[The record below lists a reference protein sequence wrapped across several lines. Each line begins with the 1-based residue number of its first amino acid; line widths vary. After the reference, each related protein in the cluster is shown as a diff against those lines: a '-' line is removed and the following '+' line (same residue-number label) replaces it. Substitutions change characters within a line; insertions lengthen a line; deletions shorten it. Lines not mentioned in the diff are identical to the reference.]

1 MFLRAALGL
10 CALLAYAPK
19 HVSAADTG
27 APAQPPNDDG
37 QWSGWG
43 GNLYN
48 NRWAPNTDI
57 NSTSV
62 GNLVQNCKFDYPLGV
77 SATPVVLNNTV
88 YYPTANG
95 SFYALD
101 YGTCKFVWQVN
112 VAAIIF
118 NFAVPTALQTN
129 NTIPASRTSPQIVGD
144 VLFFGTQ
151 THALLVALDVHT
163 GDVLATV
170 QVNPHPLAII
180 TMSPTAYD
188 GKIFVGTSSDEESAT
203 LDPTYVCCNFIG
215 NFAAYTFDPV
225 AKKLN
230 QVWSVSTLPS
240 GEGWS
245 GVGVWGSQPSIDPVR
260 NQVFIG
266 TGNTYVYPIAYEH
279 CVNETASCLPDD
291 VWQESIIA
299 LDIPTGKVN
308 WRRTISPLDGW
319 VMVCGDAGAPTS
331 LSPLCPAGPGPDSDF
346 AMAPTFVPAAL
357 GDGASGNDT
366 VVVGQKNGNVYSVN
380 AVTGDFQWVVTIGGS
395 HVGSWLSWG
404 IAVDDTNIFYTAIN
418 YAAMQWTIQPSGVNI
433 SNSAWGSLNLKTGNP
448 TWSTPCPDDQ
458 LAYSPPGVINDIVFV
473 GQSGSSKVN
482 ISGAVLAL
490 SKTTG
495 SVLHTLPIDTVQDGG
510 IMAQGGFVMFGTGYQ
525 YRNPFEYGS
534 FYVFGLPDAIAEANK
549 PVATPTAAP
558 TPGSSVGAPKKKN
571 SADRMNGRDVTLTAI
586 YPVSLL
592 VVFILW

>member
-1 MFLRAALGL
+1 MPLIAMLLRAAWGL
-10 CALLAYAPK
+10 LLLLQ
-19 HVSAADTG
+19 HVSADYAG
-27 APAQPPNDDG
+27 APAQAPNDDG

-57 NSTSV
+57 NSTTV
-62 GNLVQNCKFDYPLGV
+62 GNLLQNCKFDYPLGV
-77 SATPVVLNNTV
+77 SATPVVLNRTV

-101 YGTCKFVWQVN
+101 YGTCKYLWEVN

-118 NFAVPTALQTN
+118 DFAVPTAIQAN
-129 NTIPASRTSPQIVGD
+129 NTIPASRTSPQIDGN
-144 VLFFGTQ
+144 VLFFATQ
-151 THALLVALDVHT
+151 AHALLVALDLHT
-163 GDVLATV
+163 GALLATI
-170 QVNPHPLAII
+170 QVNAHPLAIV
-180 TMSPTAYD
+180 TMSPTVYD

-203 LDPTYVCCNFIG
+203 LDPSYPCCNFIG
-215 NFAAYTFDPV
+215 NFAAYAFDPA
-225 AKKLN
+225 AKKFT
-230 QVWSVSTLPS
+230 QVWEVNTLPA

-279 CVNETASCLPDD
+279 CVNETAGCLPDD

-319 VMVCGDAGAPTS
+319 VMVCGNAGSATS

-357 GDGASGNDT
+357 SGSANDT

-380 AVTGDFQWVVTIGGS
+380 AVTGDFQWVVTVGAS

-404 IAVDDTNIFYTAIN
+404 IAVDNANIFYTAIN
-418 YAAMQWTIQPSGVNI
+418 YASMQWAIQPSGVTI
-433 SNSAWGSLNLKTGNP
+433 GNSAWGSLDLKAGAP
-448 TWSTPCPDDQ
+448 VWATPCPDGE
-458 LAYSPPGVINDIVFV
+458 LAYSPPGIINDLLFV

-482 ISGAVLAL
+482 VSGAVLAL

-495 SVLHTLPIDTVQDGG
+495 SVVHTIPVDTVQDGG

-549 PVATPTAAP
+549 PTSTTARPAA
-558 TPGSSVGAPKKKN
+558 SSVVPPKKKN
-571 SADRMNGRDVTLTAI
+571 SANRMNVAWTAL
-586 YPVSLL
+586 YPLALL
-592 VVFILW
+592 AICMLG